1 MIPIAEHWFNVQ
13 PLHPRLVWI
22 TEPFYW
28 QWNRANVWLIRGRD
42 RDLLLDAGTG
52 VADLRAALVD
62 RINKPLLAVASHVHF
77 DHAGGLAAFADV
89 AIHAAEAAAL
99 ADADPVMTLSDPAMG
114 WILDEHFTRQPVAG
128 FRAADYRFRPV
139 VPSRLLADGDLL
151 DLGDRKLEVIHLPGH
166 SPGCI
171 ALYEPAS
178 QELYS
183 GDVVYDGELLDK
195 LPGSDRAAYAA
206 SAHRLLDLPVRIVYP
221 GHYHPFDG
229 EHLRELL
236 AGYLSRRTQ

>member
-114 WILDEHFTRQPVAG
+114 WILDEHFTRQPVG
-128 FRAADYRFRPV
+128 DSGPPTTV
-139 VPSRLLADGDLL
+139 SGRLF
-151 DLGDRKLEVIHLPGH
+151 
-166 SPGCI
+166 
-171 ALYEPAS
+171 PAVCWRMATCWIW
-178 QELYS
+178 ET
-183 GDVVYDGELLDK
+183 GNW
-195 LPGSDRAAYAA
+195 R
-206 SAHRLLDLPVRIVYP
+206 
-221 GHYHPFDG
+221 
-229 EHLRELL
+229 
-236 AGYLSRRTQ
+236 